1 VNQYSGQSRTV
12 ALFDS
17 TTGRYTYQII
27 HYLDSTSRTQRM
39 PDQPAHIF
47 NTTIGYDFMGFSIR
61 VSYLYQSDK
70 VVGVGETPV
79 TDAFTGAYARWDL
92 AVQQRLSDQ
101 IQLFANLNNINN
113 RHDENLLGYRQA
125 NPTALEY
132 YGTTIDVGMRLKF

>member
-1 VNQYSGQSRTV
+1 
-12 ALFDS
+12 
-17 TTGRYTYQII
+17 
-27 HYLDSTSRTQRM
+27 
-39 PDQPAHIF
+39 
-47 NTTIGYDFMGFSIR
+47 MGFSIR